1 MVLLGNMVQPV
12 KMIIQL
18 KWSFYLGRP
27 CIPVGP
33 FFKIRPFVTVES
45 FYVYTPQLQQQLLLN
60 CVSFDEIMMN
70 NFLFPNIHAS
80 NHYRFLFSV

>member
-1 MVLLGNMVQPV
+1 MVKQDILVQQAEIAQQEKMLKMVLLGNMVQPV

-18 KWSFYLGRP
+18 KWSFYLDRP

-45 FYVYTPQLQQQLLLN
+45 FYVYTPLY
-60 CVSFDEIMMN
+60 
-70 NFLFPNIHAS
+70 NFYLTVYP
-80 NHYRFLFSV
+80 LMKL